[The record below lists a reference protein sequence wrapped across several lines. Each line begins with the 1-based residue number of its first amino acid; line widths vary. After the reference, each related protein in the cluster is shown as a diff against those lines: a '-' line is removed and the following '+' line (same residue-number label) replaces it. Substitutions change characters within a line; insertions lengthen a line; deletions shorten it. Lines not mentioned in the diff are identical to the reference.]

1 MKKRIRLMLDLSGR
15 VAHWVPRAAHAG
27 STLLAVTLAMAAA
40 FAAGGEADLPDAKPV
55 PDVQVVPLP
64 YQRASFEHL
73 GRELTRYHFRSDL
86 RRPFW
91 FPVVGP
97 EARSLTRMGH
107 PPAPFGER
115 HHCSLWISHK
125 DVGGVSFWEDDAA
138 GRIVHQRVEEYT
150 DGPAAASMLSTNH
163 WQTADGNVVVRERRR
178 STVRPVAAGD
188 WLLVID
194 VELEA
199 LPGRPIVLGKTPY
212 GIIGLQVARQMGV
225 AEGGGRIL
233 NSAGQVNEPAVRGQP
248 ARWVD
253 YSGPV
258 TRQATGGLTLM
269 DHPANPGHPN
279 AYMVRNGGWMGVC
292 PTMNH
297 TLTIEPGKRL
307 RLRYGLWVHAGVP
320 KREDVDKQ
328 WAAFSREELSPMTRA
343 R

>member
-1 MKKRIRLMLDLSGR
+1 
-15 VAHWVPRAAHAG
+15 
-27 STLLAVTLAMAAA
+27 
-40 FAAGGEADLPDAKPV
+40 
-55 PDVQVVPLP
+55 
-64 YQRASFEHL
+64 
-73 GRELTRYHFRSDL
+73 L

-97 EARSLTRMGH
+97 EGRSLTRMGH
-107 PPAPFGER
+107 PPAPHGER

-125 DVGGVSFWEDDAA
+125 DVGGVSFWEDDAR

-150 DGPAAASMLSTNH
+150 DAPGAASMLSTNH
-163 WQTADGNVVVRERRR
+163 WQTGEGKVLLRERRR
-178 STVRPVAAGD
+178 STVRPLAHGD

-194 VELEA
+194 VQLEA
-199 LPGRPIVLGKTPY
+199 PPGGPVVLGKTPY

-225 AEGGGRIL
+225 SDGGGRIL
-233 NSAGQVNEPAVRGQP
+233 NSAGQLNEPAVRGQA

-258 TRQATGGLTLM
+258 TSRATGGLTLM
-269 DHPANPGHPN
+269 DHPSNPGHPN
-279 AYMVRNGGWMGVC
+279 RYMVRNGGWMGVC
-292 PTMNH
+292 PTMND
-297 TLTIEPGKRL
+297 TLAIEPGKPL

-328 WAAFSREELSPMTRA
+328 WDAFAREELAPMTRA